1 MSSRVVLAVVLL
13 VVTSVGAGVAG
24 ADTPSLSL
32 TVDGEQASGGQEFV
46 LNRNP
51 DLGIEASAA
60 EQIESVV
67 VRIDGESVRTFS
79 PDGTEFS
86 QVFVAQLD
94 DNEQNTVNVIVRDS
108 AGGVES
114 RQITITKDGVGPF
127 VGFESPFQ
135 SKLGSRPPSQAS
147 ETNSRLTFAG
157 SFEEITGVE
166 TISIERRHFYTTLN
180 EERVAT
186 SNQQLTDPGS
196 SFSMDVFLGYGRN
209 EVTITMTDRLQ
220 NSRTYTIDFRIND
233 RSAPEL
239 SVDETPTEI
248 RNSSV
253 RLSGTATDNVQ
264 IDEVTYSIERSVDSA
279 TLVVSEGDGAD
290 PARQSTD
297 FEQRVPLVPGENVIR
312 VTARDISGRTS
323 TVRRTVVY
331 NDTVVPEMSVASAVA
346 ESGSVR
352 FDGFVRYG
360 SFKRVSVETV
370 DPETG
375 ETLDFKAVYQGE
387 TTGGNVSFD
396 EQMAAVEDGPTEVV
410 VRAVDSEGEE
420 HVRSVTVEP
429 GSQVDTASASNEESD
444 GATESDGD
452 AESESDDANGG
463 SGGGDSASNGD
474 DGGDNAGEV
483 TSTPTVIPGFG
494 PGHALVAVVSA
505 ALLLARRRNR

>member
-1 MSSRVVLAVVLL
+1 MSSRVVLVVVLL

-32 TVDGEQASGGQEFV
+32 TVNGEQASAGQEFV

-51 DLGIEASAA
+51 DFGIEASAA
-60 EQIESVV
+60 EPIESVV
-67 VRIDGESVRTFS
+67 VRLNGESVRTFS

-86 QVFVAQLD
+86 RVFVAQLE
-94 DNEQNTVNVIVRDS
+94 DNEKNTVNVIVRDS

-127 VGFESPFQ
+127 IGFESPFQ
-135 SKLGSRPPSQAS
+135 SQLGSRPPTQAS

-157 SFEEITGVE
+157 SFEDITGVE

-186 SNQQLTDPGS
+186 SNQQLNDPGS

-209 EVTITMTDRLQ
+209 EITITMTDRLQ
-220 NSRTYTIDFRIND
+220 NTRTYTIDFRIND

-239 SVDETPTEI
+239 SMDETPTEI
-248 RNSSV
+248 RNSSIV
-253 RLSGTATDNVQ
+253 LSGEATDNVQ
-264 IDEVTYSIERSVDSA
+264 IDEVTYSIEGSVDSA

-290 PARQSTD
+290 PARQSID
-297 FEQRVPLVPGENVIR
+297 FEQRVPLGPGENVIR
-312 VTARDISGRTS
+312 VTARDVSGRTS

-331 NDTVVPEMSVASAVA
+331 NDTVVPEMSIASAVS

-370 DPETG
+370 DPSTG
-375 ETLDFKAVYQGE
+375 ETLDFKQVYQGE
-387 TTGGNVSFD
+387 TTGENVSFD

-410 VRAVDSEGEE
+410 VRAVDSEDEE

-429 GSQVDTASASNEESD
+429 GSPVDASSASNEESD
-444 GATESDGD
+444 GA
-452 AESESDDANGG
+452 SESDSDAGSENTDANDG
-463 SGGGDSASNGD
+463 SGGGDSASNGNS
-474 DGGDNAGEV
+474 GGDNGGGA

-494 PGHALVAVVSA
+494 LGHALVAALSA
-505 ALLLARRRNR
+505 ALLFARRRDR